1 MNSAAV
7 TMELSIAYLSWI
19 NTELRSEL
27 TSREMA
33 AQASRR
39 EIKNRKVVV
48 ASVASLCIAI
58 LSICVQL

>member
-7 TMELSIAYLSWI
+7 TMELSIAYMSWI

-27 TSREMA
+27 TCREMA